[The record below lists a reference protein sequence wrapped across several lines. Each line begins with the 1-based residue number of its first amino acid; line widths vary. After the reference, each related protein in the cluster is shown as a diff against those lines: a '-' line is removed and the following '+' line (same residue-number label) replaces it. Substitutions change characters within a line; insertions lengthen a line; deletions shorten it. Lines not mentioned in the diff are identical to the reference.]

1 MGFGKQTHLNRQN
14 IYLVALA
21 RQCRASQPFVPT
33 FGHHTAGK
41 NRQTDTLCVCVCVT
55 LVYVYTT
62 ICTNVRPSHCRH
74 KSPDRHIVCV
84 CLCDTC
90 LCVHNTVIYLFMATP
105 SSETAY
111 SPIDWSSLILT
122 ITKLHPL
129 TNSLT
134 YLLSMTP
141 VFLVLVSLQ
150 SDGITI
156 YGVSGVSMLRPFLP
170 FCSARNNLSVESIE
184 WVGEAVIQP
193 LVQSSFL
200 HGRTQDMRSA
210 QPTIIS
216 THMHSHTHNH
226 TSHSHIHTIFL
237 VLILFWK

>member
-14 IYLVALA
+14 IYLVTLA
-21 RQCRASQPFVPT
+21 RQFRASQPFVPT
-33 FGHHTAGK
+33 FGHHTAGT
-41 NRQTDTLCVCVCVT
+41 NRQTDTLCVCVC
-55 LVYVYTT
+55 
-62 ICTNVRPSHCRH
+62 
-74 KSPDRHIVCV
+74 DRHIVCV